1 MNDNSEPH
9 HQISPSHYS
18 RLKKIAIIFTSLG
31 ILLFAYFIYSV
42 GLSEIVEGIG
52 KIGIVGFALIV
63 FINLLRFV
71 VRSIAW
77 KLAIAEPHKLR
88 YRDTFEGVLIGE
100 AVSSFIPLGIV
111 ASGTSKAVAISN
123 RVPFVVGLSS
133 VATENLFY
141 SLITS
146 LFIISGAFVFL
157 VSVELEYYW
166 LYIIYTIIGV
176 LVLLIILGILMVI
189 REWRWLSFICDW
201 IHNKGILPRIF
212 ENGRAEVHKF
222 EDNILDFYRQHH
234 NRFLPIIICQILN
247 HVIGITEV
255 LFILSK
261 ISETVPSFYS
271 AYLLE
276 SVSRVVTI
284 TFKLIPFAVGV
295 DEASSQFITENLSLG
310 VAAGVTIAILRK
322 ARILFWA
329 IVGMLLILKRG
340 LSLSH
345 ITSKIRNLS

>member
-1 MNDNSEPH
+1 MNDNSQPQQEVS
-9 HQISPSHYS
+9 QNKFS
-18 RLKKIAIIFTSLG
+18 RLKTIAIIFTCFG
-31 ILLFAYFIYSV
+31 VLLFAYFIYSV
-42 GLSEIVEGIG
+42 GFSEIVEGIG

-77 KLAIAEPHKLR
+77 KLSIAEPHKLR

-157 VSVELEYYW
+157 VNVELEYYW
-166 LYIIYTIIGV
+166 LYIIYAIIAV
-176 LVLLIILGILMVI
+176 LFLVIILGILMVF
-189 REWRWLSFICDW
+189 REWRWLSFLCDW
-201 IHNKGILPRIF
+201 VHKKGFFPRIF

-222 EDNILDFYRQHH
+222 EDNILNFYRQHP
-234 NRFLPIIICQILN
+234 NRFLPIIVCQILN

-261 ISETVPSFYS
+261 ISETIPTFYS
-271 AYLLE
+271 AFLLE

-310 VAAGVTIAILRK
+310 VATGVTIAILRK

-329 IVGMLLILKRG
+329 LVGMLLILKRG

-345 ITSKIRNLS
+345 IASKIRNSN